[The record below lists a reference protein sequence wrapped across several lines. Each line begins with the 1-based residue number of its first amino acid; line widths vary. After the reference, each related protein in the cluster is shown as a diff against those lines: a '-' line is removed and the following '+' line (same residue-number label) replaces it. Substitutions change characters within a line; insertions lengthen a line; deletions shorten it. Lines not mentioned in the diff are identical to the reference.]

1 VKFSKISEFRKFT
14 ATLILSK
21 TTKIY
26 ISKSFI
32 LKPTTMKR
40 KIACLI
46 SVSAIG
52 IASLLPGA
60 INGQD
65 TYAEAESVTQHRRA
79 RVVFPLSFCS
89 QNPVPPDALRP
100 EHLPANYSWPVVI
113 GGCGGVTVRYQ
124 DNVHHLPGHRQRI
137 IRKWEVCDPCSVPKG
152 ASPSCDVHIQV
163 IESEVVPGATATA
176 GNDPQAAGIFELYQ
190 NKPNPFSTET
200 LIGFTLPEAAPIL
213 LAIQDVNGRVLQVIE
228 GEYPAGYSEVS
239 FSVVDLPVLGMLFYT
254 LTTPTDRATLRMVV
268 TW

>member
-1 VKFSKISEFRKFT
+1 MK
-14 ATLILSK
+14 AALPL
-21 TTKIY
+21 
-26 ISKSFI
+26 I
-32 LKPTTMKR
+32 LKPTAMKR
-40 KIACLI
+40 KITYLI
-46 SVSAIG
+46 SVPAIC

-65 TYAEAESVTQHRRA
+65 TYAEAESVTQHRRV

-89 QNPVPPDALRP
+89 QKPVPPDALRP
-100 EHLPANYSWPVVI
+100 EHLPANYSRPVVI
-113 GGCGGVTVRYQ
+113 GGCGDVTVRYK
-124 DNVHHLPGHRQRI
+124 DNVQHLPGHRQRI
-137 IRKWEVCDPCSVPKG
+137 IRKWEVCDPCSVPEG

-163 IESEVVPGATATA
+163 IESEVVPDATAAA
-176 GNDPQAAGIFELYQ
+176 GNLSRPLGMAPQAPGIFRLYQ

-239 FSVVDLPVLGMLFYT
+239 FSVADLPAPGMLFYT
-254 LTTPTDRATLRMVV
+254 LTTPTGRATLRMVV